1 MPNRTTKHVQ
11 RRVKVD
17 IPDALVLARVE
28 ALFHG
33 LIRSRA
39 CEFGIDPPRRLP
51 RIADVR
57 VHEEEPE
64 WFPVPGMYG
73 GFAFRLTGRGEDLE
87 IVAESWNRIVAG
99 SGRRHRV
106 SPDQVILVAQGFV

>member
-1 MPNRTTKHVQ
+1 MPHRKPKERK
-11 RRVKVD
+11 RRSAD
-17 IPDALVLARVE
+17 EILVASSLARVE

-39 CEFGIDPPRRLP
+39 REFGIAPPRRLP

-57 VHEEEPE
+57 AGDEEPE
-64 WFPVPGMYG
+64 WFAVPGMYG

-87 IVAESWNRIVAG
+87 LVAESWNRVVSG
-99 SGRRHRV
+99 SGKRHRV
-106 SPDQVILVAQGFV
+106 SPNQIVLVEEGFV